1 MDAPVYS
8 TDKEYQ
14 SGEETMDEYIEVIAR
29 HLGLILVFT
38 LLAMLVAAV
47 INLFI
52 PPIYEATAIISVPQL
67 SSSLP
72 IATLIKSNEVEAQV
86 IASLSTMNPTFPG
99 GRVPERLVHDIEVN
113 EGPNMIRITARSD
126 TTKKVAL
133 IANTWAGFAVERIS
147 EAQLKEGQQLKTAEQ
162 NLEAANEALK
172 AFEEEYGFGLFGF
185 GTAEED
191 LKTDKERLNA
201 YQIRQDSIKQNVE
214 EARTFRTTIGGR
226 DTGASAKTISPFVI
240 NLLQKVS
247 KESEKG
253 IFQIQVLLMEQQV
266 DQQVIEQ
273 YETSTKSID
282 AALEEANDLR
292 DSVEQGGSIA
302 SPELMTSLIV
312 DFLESGATESA
323 MGIDIEALS
332 LPTEDMSPSQ
342 QMAILD
348 TIISILEG
356 RKALIAAGMNQLSV
370 KAVDTLDATIA
381 ALNAEEKGL
390 ANSIEELSADIAQ
403 REKIMTEKRP
413 ELERLI
419 VARVEAEETYMSLA
433 DKMQKDEFIA
443 ESKVIASAMEPQ
455 EPIRPNKFW
464 NIGLAGA
471 LGLVAGL
478 FLAFREERVK
488 GELVWW

>member
-1 MDAPVYS
+1 MDIN
-8 TDKEYQ
+8 EYL
-14 SGEETMDEYIEVIAR
+14 DAIAR
-29 HLGLILVFT
+29 HLGLILVLT

-52 PPIYEATAIISVPQL
+52 TPIYEATAILSVPQL
-67 SSSLP
+67 SSTIP
-72 IATLIKSNEVEAQV
+72 IASLIKSNEVEAQV
-86 IASLSTMNPTFPG
+86 IAALSTRNPTFPG
-99 GRVPERLVHDIEVN
+99 GQIPERLIHDIEVN
-113 EGPNMIRITARSD
+113 EGPNMVRITARSD
-126 TTKKVAL
+126 TARKGAL
-133 IANTWAGFAVERIS
+133 LANTWADFAVEQIS

-162 NLEAANEALK
+162 NLETANEALK

-191 LKTDKERLNA
+191 LASDKERLSA
-201 YQIRQDSIKQNVE
+201 HQIRQDSIKRNIE
-214 EARTFRTTIGGR
+214 EARTFRATIKG

-247 KESEKG
+247 KESEDG
-253 IFQIQVLLMEQQV
+253 IFQVKVLLMEQQV
-266 DQQVIEQ
+266 DQQVIKQ
-273 YETSTKSID
+273 YETTRGNIET
-282 AALEEANDLR
+282 ALGEAKDLR
-292 DSVEQGGSIA
+292 DAVEQGGSIA
-302 SPELMTSLIV
+302 SPELMTSLII
-312 DFLESGATESA
+312 DFLESGSTESA
-323 MGIDIEALS
+323 MGIDVEALS
-332 LPTEDMSPSQ
+332 LPTEDISPSQ

-356 RKALIAAGMNQLSV
+356 RKALIAAGMDQLST
-370 KAVDTLDATIA
+370 KAVETLDAAIA
-381 ALNAEEKGL
+381 ALEAEEGGL
-390 ANSIEELSADIAQ
+390 ASSIEELSADISQ
-403 REKIMTEKRP
+403 REKIVKEKRP

-443 ESKVIASAMEPQ
+443 EPKVIASAMEPK

-471 LGLVAGL
+471 LGLVVGL
-478 FLAFREERVK
+478 FLAFREERVE